1 MNNLPQSREAGSAIR
16 RAKGAWQ
23 VKRTTLTFDES
34 LRTFCIFIVTNA
46 VAVCSFSKTIIQAR
60 EREREEEGGEERE
73 QSSCRW
79 QVLNLCAEIPLRSKV
94 PSCEF

>member
-23 VKRTTLTFDES
+23 VKGTTLTFDES

-60 EREREEEGGEERE
+60 EREKERE
-73 QSSCRW
+73 RRRGRGREGAKQ
-79 QVLNLCAEIPLRSKV
+79 LPLASA
-94 PSCEF
+94 

>member
-1 MNNLPQSREAGSAIR
+1 MDNLPQSREGGSTIR
-16 RAKGAWQ
+16 WVKGAWQ

-60 EREREEEGGEERE
+60 ERKRGGWEEGVEREGAK
-73 QSSCRW
+73 Q
-79 QVLNLCAEIPLRSKV
+79 LPLASA
-94 PSCEF
+94 